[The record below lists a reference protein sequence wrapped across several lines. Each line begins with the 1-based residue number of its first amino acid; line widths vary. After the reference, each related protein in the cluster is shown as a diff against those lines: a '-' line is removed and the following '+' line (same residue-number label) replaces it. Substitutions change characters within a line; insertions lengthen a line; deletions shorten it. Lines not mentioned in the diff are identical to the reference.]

1 MEFKTQREL
10 LEYLK
15 KNPNDRKLVSRMI
28 CRGEVVKEAW
38 WYVLVNK
45 DRKID
50 ELEQKLEA
58 YDRLLDEF
66 NKVAKDNSRLIK
78 EKNDLIRQLS
88 EKENRSNDRD
98 TINKVYRYLTQ
109 ILHMNIDKSD
119 FIEWIEW
126 NN

>member
-1 MEFKTQREL
+1 M
-10 LEYLK
+10 
-15 KNPNDRKLVSRMI
+15 
-28 CRGEVVKEAW
+28 
-38 WYVLVNK
+38 NK

-88 EKENRSNDRD
+88 EKESRSNDRD

-109 ILHMNIDKSD
+109 ILHMNIDKSE
-119 FIEWIEW
+119 FIERIE

>member
-1 MEFKTQREL
+1 M
-10 LEYLK
+10 
-15 KNPNDRKLVSRMI
+15 
-28 CRGEVVKEAW
+28 
-38 WYVLVNK
+38 NK

-50 ELEQKLEA
+50 ELGQKLEA
-58 YDRLLDEF
+58 YDRLQDEF

-119 FIEWIEW
+119 FIEWIE
-126 NN
+126 